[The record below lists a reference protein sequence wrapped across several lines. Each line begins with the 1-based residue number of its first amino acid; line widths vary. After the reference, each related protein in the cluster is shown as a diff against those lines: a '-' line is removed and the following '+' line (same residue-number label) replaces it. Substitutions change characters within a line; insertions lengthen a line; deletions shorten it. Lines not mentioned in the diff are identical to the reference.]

1 MAFPIAGRTFFP
13 TVNFRFFD
21 RNAPADKPTGRL
33 RIANLSGSD
42 PTMKR
47 PKVPCRS
54 IGQVVSALAM
64 AVTSCAVSAWAVDHM
79 PWVPDIPTA
88 QRIATSR
95 NQLLLLH
102 FTSDQCPPC
111 RRLEQN
117 VFSQPTIGHS
127 VGEDFV
133 PVRINVG
140 EQPKIAEQFGV
151 TSWPTDVLVTP
162 QGQVLHRMISPQ
174 DGNQYTQI
182 LRQVAWHHRQHVDG
196 ASLAMYQPSS
206 EPSGSASFPSTTG
219 SSPFA
224 SIDSKT
230 GVTAP
235 VGVTAT
241 AADPLARTSW
251 NRPGVE
257 TPGVSNPSGIPS
269 TAAPPVAG
277 TPAAG
282 VAVAMNPYAASS
294 PQATL
299 AAAPSMPTPPAAG
312 SASMS
317 PPLYQS
323 AVPVAGQAPP
333 ASVSTVSAEVSAPLA
348 TAPRPATTAASPVP
362 PAASPATLNPVNA
375 TSYAPAVSSDV
386 IGMEGFCPVTVMD
399 ENRWVAGDRR
409 FGARHR
415 GRLYLFQTAAA
426 QDRFLRNPER
436 YSPALGGLD
445 PVSLAERGQQQDGK
459 RDHGVRYNDRMYLFG
474 SEENLERFSK
484 APEAFAAFVQRALSG
499 G

>member
-1 MAFPIAGRTFFP
+1 
-13 TVNFRFFD
+13 
-21 RNAPADKPTGRL
+21 
-33 RIANLSGSD
+33 
-42 PTMKR
+42 MKR
-47 PKVPCRS
+47 SKVPCCSVGRA
-54 IGQVVSALAM
+54 VSALIM
-64 AVTSCAVSAWAVDHM
+64 AVACCADSAWAVDHM

-162 QGQVLHRMISPQ
+162 QGKVLHRMISPQ
-174 DGNQYTQI
+174 DGNQYTQV
-182 LRQVAWHHRQHVDG
+182 LRQIAWHHRQQAG
-196 ASLAMYQPSS
+196 GGSLAMYQPTLGQ
-206 EPSGSASFPSTTG
+206 SGATPFPTTAG

-224 SIDSKT
+224 SIDSKS
-230 GVTAP
+230 GVTTQA
-235 VGVTAT
+235 GFAKG
-241 AADPLARTSW
+241 ADPMGQASW
-251 NRPGVE
+251 NRPRTE
-257 TPGVSNPSGIPS
+257 APESSISPDTRFP
-269 TAAPPVAG
+269 AAAPVAG
-277 TPAAG
+277 
-282 VAVAMNPYAASS
+282 VSVAMNPYANAASNPQAALAASS
-294 PQATL
+294 SAPMDQASGPMGT
-299 AAAPSMPTPPAAG
+299 
-312 SASMS
+312 S

-323 AVPVAGQAPP
+323 AVPIAGQGLPTA
-333 ASVSTVSAEVSAPLA
+333 VSTVSAEVSAPRP
-348 TAPRPATTAASPVP
+348 TAPQPAAASASPVP
-362 PAASPATLNPVNA
+362 ATASPAALNPVNA

-445 PVSLAERGQQQDGK
+445 PVALAERGQQHDGK